1 MDLMKSLEGLEQ
13 NAIDALRSAERANDG
28 VQLPFATAVIYWHNG
43 QASQKRFAKDC
54 PPLYYGGWATDP
66 DKITELVEAGDATGP
81 LDNWSEFEGAGD
93 KGSYRAIASRT
104 LTIATIASRKRWV
117 SQDGKTSGPDYDKAL
132 GLTRQHLQLLALAYI
147 GGKPWGHVTLT
158 VKGWQ
163 VKYLADAITA
173 WNKAIAPFRKE
184 LNATQ
189 IPLSAFAITLGTYGT
204 EPNYVSVGQ
213 TATSKITPVQAVI
226 PADLSAEKVGQRFI
240 GAHNLRVNAER
251 LDQAKEWLAAWKQGR
266 TAAADDNGADEA
278 EAAPVIPF

>member
-1 MDLMKSLEGLEQ
+1 MDLMKQLDGLEQ
-13 NAIDALRSAERANDG
+13 HALDQLGEAGRMGDG
-28 VQLPFATAVIYWHNG
+28 AQLPFAAAVIYWHNG
-43 QASQKRFAKDC
+43 QASQRRLAKDC

-66 DKITELVEAGDATGP
+66 DKINEMVEAGDVTGP
-81 LDNWSEFEGAGD
+81 LDTWSEFEGAGE
-93 KGSYRAIASRT
+93 KGSFRGVASRT
-104 LTIATIASRKRWV
+104 LTIATIASRKRWI
-117 SQDGKTSGPDYDKAL
+117 SQDGKTAGPDYDKAL

-163 VKYLADAITA
+163 VKYLGDAIAA

-189 IPLSAFAITLGTYGT
+189 IPLSAFAITLGTHGA
-204 EPNYVSVGQ
+204 EPNYLSVGQ
-213 TATSKITPVQAVI
+213 TATSKITPIQAVI

-251 LDQAKEWLAAWKQGR
+251 LDQAKEWLAAWKQGTSR
-266 TAAADDNGADEA
+266 NGNADLAEEP
-278 EAAPVIPF
+278 EAAPIIPF